1 LEEAKRLGM
10 VQMAEQTTSDPNDHD
25 GTPKSPADMTKDVYD
40 VPFLQNATV
49 TNALVQYSQALI
61 QHSKETFW
69 VDQKWVDTTGKA
81 LCPLENL
88 AWSIYQHH
96 CDRYGIA
103 SDTNGGAEWWV
114 QVKQT
119 NESSY
124 LARGIDLH
132 YDKDEALAESF
143 GLGSFPTLS
152 TVTYLTAATQQSPP
166 TVVLDHLYTQGE
178 EEVMSELLISRPRV
192 GKHLVFDGRLL
203 HGAPYHPK
211 LQPAESDHEDNTS
224 SVRVTFLVNIWKDRR
239 PANVEVLNDEIRQY
253 ILDVETEATDE
264 LSNIPKLKM
273 DALIIPTMELS
284 NENQLPEE
292 FQQRI
297 ELPFV
302 SDKAVMSSDEESTG
316 LVVVTFASPTTE
328 DNLLVRFGPGMQ
340 AYLEYLQNEDADN
353 GTNAQK
359 LDWNEEHMQQ
369 QQSDYV

>member
-1 LEEAKRLGM
+1 
-10 VQMAEQTTSDPNDHD
+10 
-25 GTPKSPADMTKDVYD
+25 
-40 VPFLQNATV
+40 
-49 TNALVQYSQALI
+49 
-61 QHSKETFW
+61 
-69 VDQKWVDTTGKA
+69 
-81 LCPLENL
+81 
-88 AWSIYQHH
+88 
-96 CDRYGIA
+96 
-103 SDTNGGAEWWV
+103 
-114 QVKQT
+114 
-119 NESSY
+119 
-124 LARGIDLH
+124 
-132 YDKDEALAESF
+132 
-143 GLGSFPTLS
+143 
-152 TVTYLTAATQQSPP
+152 
-166 TVVLDHLYTQGE
+166 
-178 EEVMSELLISRPRV
+178 
-192 GKHLVFDGRLL
+192 
-203 HGAPYHPK
+203 
-211 LQPAESDHEDNTS
+211 
-224 SVRVTFLVNIWKDRR
+224 
-239 PANVEVLNDEIRQY
+239 
-253 ILDVETEATDE
+253 LDVETEATDE